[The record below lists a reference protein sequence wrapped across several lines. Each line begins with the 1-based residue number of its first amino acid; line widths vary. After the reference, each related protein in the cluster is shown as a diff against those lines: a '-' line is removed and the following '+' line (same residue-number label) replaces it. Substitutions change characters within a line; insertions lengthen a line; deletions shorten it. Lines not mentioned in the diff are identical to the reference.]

1 MKKGKF
7 IKHLN
12 QNGCFA
18 TGRQKGSHAQFCNKE
33 TGAKTIVPLHNDID
47 DMLCKRICK
56 QLGIP
61 APESK

>member
-12 QNGCFA
+12 QYGCFA
-18 TGRQKGSHAQFCNKE
+18 TGRQKGSHAQFCNMAN
-33 TGAKTIVPLHNDID
+33 GQKTIVPMHNDIND
-47 DMLCKRICK
+47 LLCRRICA

-61 APESK
+61 APEGH